1 MQSPLNNDHLL
12 AVNNTCGG
20 TLTGASGEISSPNFP
35 GPYDNQLDCQW
46 LIVVDPALG
55 VHLELFSLDLE
66 GICTHDSLQ
75 VGEGLTVGALSSS
88 LSAASAPAPHY
99 HFHVIIIV
107 VAIVVV
113 VVVVVVVVI
122 IIIIIIISIITIVII
137 IMCCGWMGSKRLH
150 LVIDRLR
157 DRFCG
162 EWPFS
167 LRSFRVESTEC
178 ELSRPDGRRKTI
190 FRALYPRKN

>member
-1 MQSPLNNDHLL
+1 M
-12 AVNNTCGG
+12 NNTCGG

-55 VHLELFSLDLE
+55 VHLELFTLDLE

-75 VGEGLTVGALSSS
+75 VGEGLTVRALSSS
-88 LSAASAPAPHY
+88 LSATSAPAPHY
-99 HFHVIIIV
+99 HLHIII
-107 VAIVVV
+107 

-122 IIIIIIISIITIVII
+122 IIIIIIII
-137 IMCCGWMGSKRLH
+137 IMCCGWMGSKTLH

-157 DRFCG
+157 VRYCG
-162 EWPFS
+162 EWPSS

-178 ELSRPDGRRKTI
+178 EIVQTGGEKRYSMRYIHVKIKQP
-190 FRALYPRKN
+190 